1 MVNKFQD
8 RQAVHSPSMVEMVH
22 MRPSNLF
29 EDITE
34 DEFNRR
40 ERTKIEYRKELQQ
53 QMEDSLKKKELE
65 KKRKFIEDLA

>member
-1 MVNKFQD
+1 
-8 RQAVHSPSMVEMVH
+8 MVH

-40 ERTKIEYRKELQQ
+40 ERNKAEYRTELMQ
-53 QMEDSLKKKELE
+53 QMEEAKRKKDYERKKK
-65 KKRKFIEDLA
+65 